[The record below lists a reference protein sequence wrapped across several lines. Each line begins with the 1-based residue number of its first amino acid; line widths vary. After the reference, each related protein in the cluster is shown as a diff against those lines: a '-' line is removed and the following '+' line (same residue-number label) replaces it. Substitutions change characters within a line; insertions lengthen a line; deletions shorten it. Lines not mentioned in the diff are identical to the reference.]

1 MTRIALVPSSYP
13 PSLGGVEELTR
24 HLALNLVDAGDQ
36 VEVWTGNPID
46 SDPETAEVLDGLVV
60 RRLPMPLPAT
70 NWSSLGRT
78 AVVGRRTLGG
88 LRRAAT
94 AFRPDVIHVQ
104 CFGPNGTYATL
115 LSRISGIPLVVT
127 LQGETIM
134 DDADIFDESRVL
146 RASLRRGLARAAA
159 VTGCSAFALAD
170 AETRFGLA
178 PGCGLVIPNGVDVT
192 AAGGNGSGGR
202 PPWMS
207 GDRPYVFALG
217 RLVDKKGFDL
227 LVDAYA
233 SLPES
238 DRTFDLA
245 IAGNGPAAEEI
256 ERHAGVGLAGDR
268 VRLLGRLSREEVAA
282 AMAGALFFVMP
293 SRVEPFGI
301 VILEAWRAGVA
312 VIASSRGGAPEYVR
326 DGTDGLLVDPFDVGA
341 LGAALRRLA
350 GDDGQRARL
359 AAAGHD
365 RVADFS
371 WPVVARRYQE
381 VYAGLSTAN
390 STAPPVAH
398 AIMAA
403 PEEERIG

>member
-46 SDPETAEVLDGLVV
+46 TDPETAEVLDGLVV

-78 AVVGRRTLGG
+78 AVIGRRTLAG
-88 LRRAAT
+88 LRRATA

-115 LSRISGIPLVVT
+115 LSRRTGIPLVIT

-146 RASLRRGLARAAA
+146 RASLRRGLTRAAV

-170 AETRFGLA
+170 AEARFGLA
-178 PGCGLVIPNGVDVT
+178 PGRGRVIPNGVDVT
-192 AAGGNGSGGR
+192 SADRGLGIQPPRMPGGR
-202 PPWMS
+202 P
-207 GDRPYVFALG
+207 YAFALG

-233 SLPES
+233 SLPEA

-245 IAGNGPAAEEI
+245 IAGHGPAAGEI
-256 ERHAGVGLAGDR
+256 ERHAGAHLVGDR
-268 VRLLGRLSREEVAA
+268 VHLLGRLSREDAA
-282 AMAGALFFVMP
+282 VAMAGALFFVMP

-312 VIASSRGGAPEYVR
+312 VIASSRGGAPEFVG
-326 DGTDGLLVDPFDVGA
+326 DSTDGLLVDPFDVGA

-350 GDDGQRARL
+350 GDDAERARL
-359 AAAGHD
+359 AAAGRA
-365 RVADFS
+365 RVAGFS
-371 WPVVARRYQE
+371 WPVVTRRYQE
-381 VYAGLSTAN
+381 VYAGLSTTDRH
-390 STAPPVAH
+390 SPPVAH